1 GSLLST
7 VTSAQTPVTPS
18 TPTAPVESA
27 PPIDDTV
34 LDPASLDRISLQR
47 DQSQLPSQ
55 AIASYI
61 YKAKQAIQSAENLFQ
76 APPVEQSRPDS
87 RTRVEF
93 EQALDMLGKVS
104 VGHPM
109 SATEAFDMGPVQGP
123 TDNFILCSSPEARE
137 ILSRGPPTLPILVIG
152 DAGKQRCAIDDF
164 AKRLGAGKTLDVHDF
179 ADDPEIQGR
188 IPKNL
193 LAQEA
198 LQLFD
203 SRRDGKGDPIN
214 LLNMSRKIDNVV
226 PDCLANLFDY
236 RLIESIEEDNGK
248 SVIKESFGDLNNC
261 ASFQLLATKGAI
273 HLPHIDHHGVYTTTF
288 NEEGDKLWLMWPGLG
303 LQGLSQWRQA
313 SQIPDGGVA
322 IHIPQGWTLIQP
334 PSTLHAPLTTQDCL
348 MTGTMHWHS
357 TLLLDILKQTK
368 LEVQDPGLTNE
379 PMAHQFTKKMK
390 AILDLWEKD
399 NPAYTWPPREQLA
412 ECHEILEADGCKCHE
427 HGHSC
432 KSCKCVKPKD
442 GQEARKCD
450 DRCHFGSYDSCMNRL
465 NIPEPVG
472 GPRGEKRKRNS

>member
-47 DQSQLPSQ
+47 GQSQLPSQ

-123 TDNFILCSSPEARE
+123 TDNFILCSSPEARD

-248 SVIKESFGDLNNC
+248 SVIKESFGDLNDC
-261 ASFQLLATKGAI
+261 A
-273 HLPHIDHHGVYTTTF
+273 
-288 NEEGDKLWLMWPGLG
+288 
-303 LQGLSQWRQA
+303 
-313 SQIPDGGVA
+313 
-322 IHIPQGWTLIQP
+322 
-334 PSTLHAPLTTQDCL
+334 
-348 MTGTMHWHS
+348 S

-412 ECHEILEADGCKCHE
+412 ECHEILEAVA
-427 HGHSC
+427 SRWLQM
-432 KSCKCVKPKD
+432 P
-442 GQEARKCD
+442 
-450 DRCHFGSYDSCMNRL
+450 
-465 NIPEPVG
+465 
-472 GPRGEKRKRNS
+472 

>member
-1 GSLLST
+1 MKGTSNQGSLLST

-34 LDPASLDRISLQR
+34 FSGEDPTSLDRISLQR

-55 AIASYI
+55 AITSYI
-61 YKAKQAIQSAENLFQ
+61 DKAKQVIRSAENLFQ
-76 APPVEQSRPDS
+76 APSVEQSRPDS

-93 EQALDMLGKVS
+93 EQALEMLGKVS

-109 SATEAFDMGPVQGP
+109 SATEATRYPFPG
-123 TDNFILCSSPEARE
+123 A
-137 ILSRGPPTLPILVIG
+137 PTLPILVIG

-248 SVIKESFGDLNNC
+248 SVTKESFGDLNDC

-303 LQGLSQWRQA
+303 LQGLSQWRQT

-322 IHIPQGWTLIQP
+322 IYIPQGWTLIQP

-412 ECHEILEADGCKCHE
+412 ECPPISGFKMAANAMNTATH
-427 HGHSC
+427 
-432 KSCKCVKPKD
+432 
-442 GQEARKCD
+442 ARAA
-450 DRCHFGSYDSCMNRL
+450 SA
-465 NIPEPVG
+465 
-472 GPRGEKRKRNS
+472 